1 MPRNS
6 VTIYPQIT
14 PITRISRTQFTRE
27 TEWHAT
33 GGAATPRQMA
43 QAHQPATFVAGAGR
57 LALRSLMARL
67 ASEAARE
74 RQVNLWNVESV

>member
-1 MPRNS
+1 
-6 VTIYPQIT
+6 
-14 PITRISRTQFTRE
+14 
-27 TEWHAT
+27 
-33 GGAATPRQMA
+33 MA

-57 LALRSLMARL
+57 LALRSLMARR